1 VDRPVTTPGTDLDT
15 FRAELRAWL
24 GRQQIPDEPTD
35 VDERYAVL
43 RDWQRTLVSG
53 GWLGVDWP
61 VEHGGRGLSM
71 LYQAAVMQELIAAEA
86 PLPVAFVNF
95 IVAGP
100 TIIAYGTQPQQHR
113 YLPPLLSAEEIW
125 CQGFS
130 EPDAGSDLASLR
142 TTARL
147 DGDEFVVT
155 GQKVWTSYAHR
166 ADFCCLLARTDPAA
180 PKHKGISY
188 LIVDMHSP
196 GVTVRPLKQLTG
208 DSEFNEVFLDEVRV
222 PRANLIGEINQ
233 GWQVAMNSLGNERSR
248 ILLQRHTGAEVAFRT
263 IVRRLRE
270 HAARTGTTL
279 PDATL
284 YRLGSCRV
292 QLRSL
297 DAQTRATMARL
308 EAGAAPGPLDS
319 VDKLILNDVEQEVY
333 RLALDLLG
341 PYRLAG
347 GKPLGLDTERWQH
360 DYFYA
365 RSWPIS
371 GGSLQIQRNIVAER
385 LMGLPR
391 T

>member
-1 VDRPVTTPGTDLDT
+1 
-15 FRAELRAWL
+15 
-24 GRQQIPDEPTD
+24 
-35 VDERYAVL
+35 
-43 RDWQRTLVSG
+43 
-53 GWLGVDWP
+53 
-61 VEHGGRGLSM
+61 
-71 LYQAAVMQELIAAEA
+71 
-86 PLPVAFVNF
+86 
-95 IVAGP
+95 
-100 TIIAYGTQPQQHR
+100 
-113 YLPPLLSAEEIW
+113 
-125 CQGFS
+125 
-130 EPDAGSDLASLR
+130 
-142 TTARL
+142 
-147 DGDEFVVT
+147 
-155 GQKVWTSYAHR
+155 
-166 ADFCCLLARTDPAA
+166 
-180 PKHKGISY
+180 
-188 LIVDMHSP
+188 
-196 GVTVRPLKQLTG
+196 
-208 DSEFNEVFLDEVRV
+208 
-222 PRANLIGEINQ
+222 
-233 GWQVAMNSLGNERSR
+233 MNSLGNERSR

-270 HAARTGTTL
+270 HAASTGTTL
-279 PDATL
+279 PDAIL
-284 YRLGSCRV
+284 SRLGSCRV

-297 DAQTRATMARL
+297 DAQTRATVARL